1 MSALQPPAR
10 RSPLRTAW
18 FSIVTAAIAAVAS
31 GAVIASDDFSPALT
45 FAMQRDL
52 GIFPDQ
58 IPQYLETERL
68 AATQEAVA
76 YREFGAHVAGGWIER
91 KSDGSFRYVIAT
103 TGAAR
108 KAALAPQVEVREVR
122 YSLQQ
127 LQAAMARLDDVK
139 QRAVDAREAMHGIH
153 TWHVDPKTNRVVVAI
168 APDATKRAVDFVAA
182 SGADAGMVRFET
194 MVGTPRITATIRG
207 GIEYVINN
215 AFLCSVGFSVTQ
227 GSTKGFTTAGHC
239 GDPGDSVRIGSQS
252 VGSFAASRFP
262 GSDRA
267 WVRVGNS
274 HTLRPWVSDWSGGNV
289 VVRGR
294 SEAALGASVCRS
306 GRTTGYRC
314 GTITAKNVTV
324 NYAEGTVFGL
334 SQSNAC
340 VGGGDSGGSWITVP
354 GQAQGVTSGG
364 NLQQGTNS
372 NCGLPAS
379 QRQTF
384 FQRLN
389 PILSAYGLTLVRG

>member
-1 MSALQPPAR
+1 MSALQSPAR
-10 RSPLRTAW
+10 RSPLRTAL
-18 FSIVTAAIAAVAS
+18 FSIVTAAFAAVAPGS
-31 GAVIASDDFSPALT
+31 VIASDDFSPALK

-52 GIFPDQ
+52 GIFPGQ
-58 IPQYLETERL
+58 IPQYLDTERL
-68 AATQEAVA
+68 AATQEALA
-76 YREFGAHVAGGWIER
+76 RRQFGAHFAGGWIER
-91 KSDGSFRYVIAT
+91 KSDGSFRYVVAIA
-103 TGAAR
+103 GAAR

-127 LQAAMARLDDVK
+127 LQDAMARLDDVK
-139 QRAVDAREAMHGIH
+139 QRAVDARDAMRGIH
-153 TWHVDPKTNRVVVAI
+153 TWHVDPKSNSVVVAI
-168 APDATKRAVDFVAA
+168 APDASKHAVDFIAA

-194 MVGTPRITATIRG
+194 MVGTPQTTATIRG

-262 GSDRA
+262 SSDRA

-274 HTLRPWVSDWSGGNV
+274 HTLRPWVSNWNGGNV

-340 VGGGDSGGSWITVP
+340 VGGGDSGGSWITGP